1 MKQVVFLEAS
11 GALATVGLNRKS
23 NHQSLSKSL
32 IRTVALA
39 GVVVGAI
46 VSTTFVPGAADVASV
61 VFVDSTNNQLC
72 ITSEASDLQVLLFMV
87 LLYHMFVKVSEGD
100 VSHISFFKFLNFFFQ
115 KN

>member
-72 ITSEASDLQVLLFMV
+72 ITSEA
-87 LLYHMFVKVSEGD
+87 
-100 VSHISFFKFLNFFFQ
+100 
-115 KN
+115 